1 MTNIYNIIGHAP
13 QDINLI
19 DDTLMANI
27 AFGCFPEEI
36 DKNRIIKSITIA
48 GLKNFVE
55 SLPNKLETDVG
66 EKGFKISG
74 GQKQRIGIARAIYN
88 NPKII
93 ILDESTNALDS
104 DTELGV
110 IKSLKNEK
118 MTVIHITHKKEL
130 LKHSDK
136 NFILG

>member
-1 MTNIYNIIGHAP
+1 M
-13 QDINLI
+13 D
-19 DDTLMANI
+19 
-27 AFGCFPEEI
+27 
-36 DKNRIIKSITIA
+36 IA

-55 SLPNKLETDVG
+55 SLPKKLDTNVG

-88 NPKII
+88 NPQII

-104 DTELGV
+104 EKELE
-110 IKSLKNEK
+110 IINALKNEK

-130 LKHSDK
+130 LKYSDK
-136 NFILG
+136 NFLLG